1 MNRLF
6 EKMFFGEADK
16 TKRFEQMEL
25 LASLV
30 ENSSDAIFSR
40 NLDRKITSWNKGAEI
55 MFGYSGEEVMGK
67 SVLELHLF
75 DLTDAR
81 MNVVEEQLFQH
92 NKYTTERTAFRKNG
106 SSFFASVTMNT
117 VRNEAGD
124 VFAFG
129 VVIKDVS
136 QKKELEEKLSKY
148 NEELEETV
156 RIKTEESYKREK
168 RFRTLLE
175 NNSDIIALM
184 DGAMNIIYRSP
195 SAYRIT
201 GWTKEELATATGGA
215 LVHPDDLAVYQEAGK
230 SAMINPGKPV
240 SCAFRSRHK
249 DGRYLYFE
257 GILVNMLDVEDVN
270 AILFNF
276 RDVTERKQAE
286 IELKK
291 GEENS
296 RNLLERIS
304 DGFIAFD
311 NDFNF
316 VYANAVAEKMF
327 NREPGYLIGKN
338 FLKEFPTAADSKIT
352 RAAYSSMKTQKPNFV
367 EDFSASTGRWVQG
380 SIYPSTA
387 GLVIYFRDITEQ
399 VIAQDGLRKSE
410 EKYRSVVERIS
421 DAFLAYDAD
430 FNFVYLNKVAGEI
443 LSRRPEDLI
452 GKNFLEEF
460 PEAKDSPLIKAFYTA
475 MEKQQPIFM
484 EAYSPITK
492 RWLQTSIYPSRE
504 GVSYFSRDITE
515 KITAATELKK
525 SEEKYHRL
533 LENISDA
540 FIAMDNNWSFTYL
553 NTAAEKMFRRAPGY
567 LIGKN
572 FKHEYPE
579 AVNAPISKAYLE
591 AISTQKPVFID
602 TFSFATDTMVQVS
615 LYPSPEGVAF
625 YFKDITSRMLSEK
638 ALQQSEEKYRTLV
651 ERTSDGLI
659 SLNEQWNF
667 VYANKAAVQMF
678 AGVTD
683 DGDLMG
689 KNVWELFPSAIGG
702 PFYNAYHKAM
712 ETQHEAHLKG
722 YSTGTGLWLEA
733 SIYPS
738 PTGLTILFRDITEQ
752 VKAEEEMWKMEEK
765 YRTLVERITDAFISL
780 DNNWNI
786 TYLNKQAGKLIGK
799 NMNDLLG
806 KNMFEVFPLLKM
818 THNFSAYNEA
828 MTKQH
833 YVSNVTY
840 YAPTGVWMENH
851 IYPSANGLSLVV
863 RDITTKIKADRALKR
878 SEETRARIMGA
889 ALDAIV
895 CIDLSE
901 TIILWNAQAE
911 SLFGWKDTEVL
922 GKQISETIIPASY
935 SHRHA
940 EGFKKYNKSGHGDML
955 NKLTEV
961 SAKNKNGIEFPI
973 EIFIVPVRQESGDFF
988 CAFIRDISERKKA
1001 DAEMIQQQKRL
1012 SQAQAIAH
1020 VGHWEVDFATN
1031 MSVWSDEAYRIYG
1044 IEPGDHKILME
1055 EWFSYIHPDDLE
1067 YVTKKIDHAT
1077 SAAKDFELEHRII
1090 AKDGQTKYLYT
1101 EARFE
1106 FDKDKKPC
1114 GLYGVTHD
1122 VTETVLLEM
1131 ELQEQQ
1137 RIEQLKLTAT
1147 ALEAQEKER
1156 NAISLELHDNVNQ
1169 ILVGTKMLLSMMK
1182 KDPVKH
1188 ADYLQTSM
1196 NNLQQAIDEN
1206 RKIAHELAAPD
1217 FSIASLTERMLE
1229 LTDKMLRSA
1238 GLDVHVNIN
1247 SFNEDL
1253 LSTPQLLAVYR
1264 IVQEQCTNIVKHAK
1278 ANLVNILLSTT
1289 PSHFHMIISDDGAG
1303 TENQNSISG
1312 TGLTNI
1318 RSRVSVFSGTTSVVT
1333 ARGKGFILEIN
1344 MPLYAKPIR

>member
-1 MNRLF
+1 
-6 EKMFFGEADK
+6 
-16 TKRFEQMEL
+16 MEL

-40 NLDRKITSWNKGAEI
+40 NLDRKIMSWNKGAEI
-55 MFGYSGEEVMGK
+55 MFGYSSEEVMGK
-67 SVLELHLF
+67 SVLELGLF
-75 DLTDAR
+75 DLTDAK

-92 NKYTTERTAFRKNG
+92 NNYTTERTGFRKDG
-106 SSFFASVTMNT
+106 TSFFASVTMNT

-156 RIKTEESYKREK
+156 RIKTEEFHKREK

-175 NNSDIIALM
+175 NNSDVIALM
-184 DGAMNIIYRSP
+184 DGAMNIVYRSP
-195 SAYRIT
+195 SAERIT
-201 GWTKEELATATGGA
+201 GWTKEELVTTQGGA
-215 LVHPDDLAVYQEAGK
+215 LVHPDDLAVYLEAGQ
-230 SAMINPGKPV
+230 SAMMNPGKQI

-257 GILVNMLDVEDVN
+257 GILVNMLDVENVN

-276 RDVTERKQAE
+276 RDVTERKLAE

-296 RNLLERIS
+296 RSLLERIS
-304 DGFIAFD
+304 DAFIAFD

-327 NREPGYLIGKN
+327 KCAPGYLIGKN
-338 FLKEFPTAADSKIT
+338 FLKEFPNAVDSKIT
-352 RAAYSSMKTQKPNFV
+352 RAAYSSIQTQKPSFV

-387 GLVIYFRDITEQ
+387 GIVIYFRDITDQ
-399 VIAQDGLRKSE
+399 VIAQDG
-410 EKYRSVVERIS
+410 
-421 DAFLAYDAD
+421 
-430 FNFVYLNKVAGEI
+430 
-443 LSRRPEDLI
+443 
-452 GKNFLEEF
+452 
-460 PEAKDSPLIKAFYTA
+460 
-475 MEKQQPIFM
+475 
-484 EAYSPITK
+484 
-492 RWLQTSIYPSRE
+492 
-504 GVSYFSRDITE
+504 
-515 KITAATELKK
+515 LKK

-540 FIAMDNNWSFTYL
+540 FIAMDNNWRFSYL
-553 NTAAEKMFRRAPGY
+553 NSAAEKMFKREPGY
-567 LIGKN
+567 LIGKS
-572 FKHEYPE
+572 FKEEYPE
-579 AVNAPISKAYLE
+579 AVNAPISKAYME
-591 AISTQKPVFID
+591 AMDMQNPVFID

-615 LYPSPEGVAF
+615 LYPSTDGVAF

-659 SLNEQWNF
+659 SLNDQWNF
-667 VYANKAAVQMF
+667 VYANKAAMQMF
-678 AGVTD
+678 AAATD
-683 DGDLMG
+683 DGDLIG
-689 KNVWELFPSAIGG
+689 KSVWELFPSAIGG

-738 PTGLTILFRDITEQ
+738 PTGLTILFRDITDQ

-786 TYLNKQAGKLIGK
+786 TYLNKQAGKLVGR

-818 THNFSAYNEA
+818 SHNFSAYHEA

-833 YVSNVTY
+833 YVSNVTF

-922 GKQISETIIPASY
+922 GKQISETIIPAGY
-935 SHRHA
+935 KHNHA
-940 EGFKKYNKSGHGDML
+940 EGFKKYNKGGHGDML

-961 SAKNKNGIEFPI
+961 SAQNKNGIEFPI
-973 EIFIVPVRQESGDFF
+973 EIFIVPVKQESGDFF

-1044 IEPGDHKILME
+1044 IEPGDHKISME

-1067 YVTKKIDHAT
+1067 YVTKKIDHVTNTAT
-1077 SAAKDFELEHRII
+1077 DFELEHRII

-1106 FDKDKKPC
+1106 FGKDNKPC

-1247 SFNEDL
+1247 SFNEEL

-1289 PSHFHMIISDDGAG
+1289 SSHFHMIISDDGAG

-1318 RSRVSVFSGTTSVVT
+1318 RSRVSVFSGTTGVTT